1 MNQISREEINIKR
14 LLVRC
19 ELMAKD
25 DPHKEWKLEK
35 YIFALDDM
43 IKQLQTL
50 PSSII
55 FVANHV
61 KIL

>member
-14 LLVRC
+14 LLARC

-35 YIFALDDM
+35 VFL
-43 IKQLQTL
+43 L
-50 PSSII
+50 
-55 FVANHV
+55 HV
-61 KIL
+61 FML